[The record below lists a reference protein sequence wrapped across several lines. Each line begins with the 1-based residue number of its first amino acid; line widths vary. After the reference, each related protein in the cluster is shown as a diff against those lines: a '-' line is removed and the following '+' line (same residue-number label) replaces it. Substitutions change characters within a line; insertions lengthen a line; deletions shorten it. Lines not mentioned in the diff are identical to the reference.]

1 MSFLVDLVLV
11 RSIFGDS
18 TYLGLELK
26 GACHKKGFQG
36 ELTLLDSDMHPPQ

>member
-26 GACHKKGFQG
+26 GACHKKVFQG
-36 ELTLLDSDMHPPQ
+36 ELTLSDSEMRPPQ